1 MHKRSGTMVTERR
14 FTLKLDTDKSSTR
27 MTKTIARLAA
37 TAALAFSAYASA
49 SDGLLQQL
57 RGAAPALNPDVL
69 ENALQA
75 LACAAPEHI
84 HDARLA
90 VIDYSLPSTTP
101 RLWVFDLEQR
111 ALLFKELVAHGRA
124 SGDKFSRQFSNTPGS
139 HQSSIGLFRTLH
151 AYDGRNGYSLRMQG
165 LEPKFNHHALERAIV
180 IHGAKYVSDDFIT
193 RTGRIG
199 RSHGCPAVPVDAAKP
214 LIDTIKD
221 GHYVFSWYPDPNYIA
236 GSKLLQCPREVAMN
250 GATSSF

>member
-1 MHKRSGTMVTERR
+1 
-14 FTLKLDTDKSSTR
+14 
-27 MTKTIARLAA
+27 MTKPIKLWVAA
-37 TAALAFSAYASA
+37 TALMISAQASA
-49 SDGLLQQL
+49 ADSLLSEL
-57 RGAAPALNPDVL
+57 RTAAPALNPDVL

-75 LACAAPEHI
+75 LSCAAPEHLE
-84 HDARLA
+84 DARLA
-90 VIDYSLPSTTP
+90 VIDYSLPSTSP

-124 SGDKFSRQFSNTPGS
+124 SGDKYSRHFSNTPGS

-165 LEPKFNHHALERAIV
+165 LEPSFNHRALDRAIV
-180 IHGAKYVSDDFIT
+180 IHGAKYVSNDFIH

-199 RSHGCPAVPVDAAKP
+199 RSHGCPAVAVDKAKP

-221 GHYVFSWYPDPNYIA
+221 GHYVFSWYPDPDYIA

-250 GATSSF
+250 AATSSF

>member
-1 MHKRSGTMVTERR
+1 MS
-14 FTLKLDTDKSSTR
+14 KLLTR
-27 MTKTIARLAA
+27 LLAI
-37 TAALAFSAYASA
+37 AALGMCAHASA
-49 SDGLLQQL
+49 ADTLLVKL
-57 RGAAPALNPDVL
+57 RAAAPELNRDVL

-75 LACAAPEHI
+75 LACAAPEHA

-101 RLWVFDLEQR
+101 RLWVFDLNQGE
-111 ALLFKELVAHGRA
+111 LLFRELVAHGRA

-165 LEPKFNHHALERAIV
+165 LEPQFNHRALDRAIV
-180 IHGAKYVSDDFIT
+180 IHGAKYVSDEFIN

-221 GHYVFSWYPDPNYIA
+221 GHYVCSWYPYPDYIA
-236 GSKLLQCPREVAMN
+236 GSKLLKCPRELALN
-250 GATSSF
+250 EENSSL